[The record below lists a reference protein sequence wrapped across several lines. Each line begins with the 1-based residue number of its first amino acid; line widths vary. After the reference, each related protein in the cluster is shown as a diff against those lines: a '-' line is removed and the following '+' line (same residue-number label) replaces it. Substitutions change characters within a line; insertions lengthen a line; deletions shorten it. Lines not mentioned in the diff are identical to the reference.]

1 MVLDAHALMV
11 YLEKEEGYEK
21 LEKIFLSS
29 IEKNEELLMTSVNFG
44 EIYYIVMREIG
55 KEKAREIENVI
66 DSLPI
71 KIINVDKE
79 LAKTAANFK
88 AFKKISY
95 ADSFAVALAKQTGKS
110 LITGDKEFKS
120 IEKEIKV
127 LWI

>member
-71 KIINVDKE
+71 KIINSGYSIVPK
-79 LAKTAANFK
+79 F
-88 AFKKISY
+88 
-95 ADSFAVALAKQTGKS
+95 G
-110 LITGDKEFKS
+110 EFMNEWK
-120 IEKEIKV
+120 
-127 LWI
+127 